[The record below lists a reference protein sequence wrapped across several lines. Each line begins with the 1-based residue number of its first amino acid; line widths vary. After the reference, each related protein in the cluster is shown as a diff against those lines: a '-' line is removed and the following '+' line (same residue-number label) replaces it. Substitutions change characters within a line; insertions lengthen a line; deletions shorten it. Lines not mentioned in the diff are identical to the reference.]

1 MTTISL
7 TRNDLVKVN
16 NRYVFD
22 AIDIA
27 EIKNIS
33 NGVWEGRTSW
43 DNTFKIIGGI
53 SAGGASNEWFLEY
66 PMAFGDQIIKCNS
79 AIECIRTMGRV

>member
-1 MTTISL
+1 MTKISL
-7 TRNDLVKVN
+7 TRNDLIKVN

-22 AIDIA
+22 AIDIVKI
-27 EIKNIS
+27 ENVS
-33 NGVWEGRTSW
+33 NGVWEGKTSW
-43 DNTFKIIGGI
+43 DDTFKIVGGK

-66 PMAFGDQIIKCNS
+66 PMAFGAQIIKCTS